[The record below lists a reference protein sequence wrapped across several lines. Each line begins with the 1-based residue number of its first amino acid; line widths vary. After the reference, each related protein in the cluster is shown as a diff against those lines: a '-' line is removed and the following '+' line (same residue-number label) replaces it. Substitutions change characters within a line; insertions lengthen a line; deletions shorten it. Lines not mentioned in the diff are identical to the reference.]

1 MRRQVDL
8 RSDRRIYSTTGE
20 LTRQQVNLLPTVG
33 DRQTYSATGRPTR
46 QQADT
51 QSTLLMK
58 VDIVDE
64 SRHCFLKVDIVDESQ
79 NC

>member
-1 MRRQVDL
+1 MENLHLDSFWAGYYAV
-8 RSDRRIYSTTGE
+8 TGE
-20 LTRQQVNLLPTVG
+20 
-33 DRQTYSATGRPTR
+33 PTR
-46 QQADT
+46 QQAE
-51 QSTLLMK
+51 LLGNRQTYSVTGVMK